1 MNKNVIR
8 KLRERI
14 IRNVREVDK
23 LGTEAVRGVKAAV
36 SPFFEAIEKEDDEND

>member
-23 LGTEAVRGVKAAV
+23 LGAEAVRGVKAV
-36 SPFFEAIEKEDDEND
+36 P